1 MNTIMKTYIY
11 IETDFED
18 GIQIPII
25 VTAENNQE
33 AEQKILSVYFD
44 RYEKDSYQDPKE
56 LQEAKREFLNGGFP
70 YLEEEIVDNF
80 IVFTTDKELIYC
92 DVPNTDYLKV
102 WEKFHNL

>member
-1 MNTIMKTYIY
+1 MKTYIY

-25 VTAENNQE
+25 VTAENDQE
-33 AEQKILSVYFD
+33 AEQRILAIYFD
-44 RYEKDSYQDPKE
+44 RYEKDSYQDPQE
-56 LQEAKREFLNGGFP
+56 LQEAKKEFLNGGFP
-70 YLEEEIVDNF
+70 YLEEEIVDHF

-92 DVPNTDYLKV
+92 DVSNPDYLKV

>member
-1 MNTIMKTYIY
+1 MKTYIY

-33 AEQKILSVYFD
+33 AEQRILAIYFD

-56 LQEAKREFLNGGFP
+56 LQEAKKEFLEGGFP

-80 IVFTTDKELIYC
+80 IVFTTDKELIYS
-92 DVPNTDYLKV
+92 DVYNPENYLKV
-102 WEKFHNL
+102 WEKFRNL